1 MTDIE
6 MIRMIKAKDQK
17 GLTLLY
23 ESYRPEFMNW
33 IMKFTGCN
41 GEDASE
47 YYQAAVLIMYDN
59 IHNGRLE
66 DLRSSLKT
74 YLFSI
79 GKNLIWDRNRQQGRA
94 EKVKAEYY
102 LQTHMLNMNSERDQL
117 IEESNLTLISRCFDQ
132 LGDPCHTLLDLFY
145 YQKKSMDEITA
156 ELNYKNT
163 DSAKNQKYKCIERLR
178 KLVDAEKT
186 KLEVE

>member
-6 MIRMIKAKDQK
+6 MIRMIKDKDQR

-23 ESYRPEFMNW
+23 ESFRPEFVNW
-33 IMKFTGCN
+33 ITKFTGCN

-79 GKNLIWDRNRQQGRA
+79 GKNLIWDRNRQ
-94 EKVKAEYY
+94 
-102 LQTHMLNMNSERDQL
+102 
-117 IEESNLTLISRCFDQ
+117 
-132 LGDPCHTLLDLFY
+132 
-145 YQKKSMDEITA
+145 
-156 ELNYKNT
+156 
-163 DSAKNQKYKCIERLR
+163 
-178 KLVDAEKT
+178 
-186 KLEVE
+186 

>member
-6 MIRMIKAKDQK
+6 MIRMIRTKNQR

-23 ESYRPEFMNW
+23 ESYRPEFMSW
-33 IMKFTGCN
+33 IMKFTGCS

-79 GKNLIWDRNRQQGRA
+79 GKNLIWDHNRQQGRA

-102 LQTHMLNMNSERDQL
+102 LQMHMWNNNEREQS
-117 IEESNLTLISRCFDQ
+117 IEESNLNLVSRCFEQ
-132 LGDPCHTLLDLFY
+132 LGNPCHTLLDMFY
-145 YQKKSMDEITA
+145 YQRKSLEEITT

-163 DSAKNQKYKCIERLR
+163 DSAKNQKYKCLERLR
-178 KLVDAEKT
+178 KLVEEEKT
-186 KLEVE
+186 RFEIE